1 MAASAPIQ
9 TQEGTAQ
16 EEFEALAAKVDKAIA
31 AVETLG
37 PEAQAKAKGLQIAIE
52 EFHKA
57 GLVKIVQG
65 LKADPRG
72 LELLMELAAEP
83 AVYALFAMHGL
94 IKIRADLN
102 MRVNRVIDSAN
113 PYIESHGGHVEL
125 AYIEDNIVYVRM
137 DGACNGCSQTATTL
151 RNLVEERMRESVP
164 EIVKVEVVPHEPTRD
179 SAAEP
184 AHLVQIA
191 PAEAANGWV
200 QGPRTSEL
208 HDAKPL
214 RWDIGEIS
222 VLLIRFDGRLQA
234 FRNTCAHQGLPLD
247 GGVIDVEARTITC
260 PWHGFRFDCQS
271 GECLTAP
278 QAQLETFPVRI
289 KDGYAWVRP
298 L

>member
-1 MAASAPIQ
+1 MAASALGVR
-9 TQEGTAQ
+9 EGIAQ
-16 EEFEALAAKVDKAIA
+16 DEFEALAAKVDKAIA

-37 PEAQAKAKGLQIAIE
+37 SEAQAKAKALQAAIE

-57 GLVKIVQG
+57 GLIKIVQG

-94 IKIRADLN
+94 IKSRADLN
-102 MRVNRVIDSAN
+102 ARVSQVIDAAK

-164 EIVKVEVVPHEPTRD
+164 EIVKVEVAPNEPTHE
-179 SAAEP
+179 AAPEL
-184 AHLVQIA
+184 AQLVQIA

-200 QGPRTSEL
+200 QGPKTSEL
-208 HDAKPL
+208 HDAKPF

-234 FRNTCAHQGLPLD
+234 FHNTCAHQGLPLD

-278 QAQLETFPVRI
+278 QAQLETFPVRV

-298 L
+298 V

>member
-1 MAASAPIQ
+1 MPASAAVAPLEK
-9 TQEGTAQ
+9 TQ
-16 EEFEALAAKVDKAIA
+16 EEFELLADKVDKAIA

-37 PEAQAKAKGLQIAIE
+37 PEPHAKAKALQAAIE
-52 EFHKA
+52 AFHKA
-57 GLVKIVQG
+57 GLTRIVKR
-65 LKADPRG
+65 LKADSRG

-94 IKIRADLN
+94 IRTQADLAT
-102 MRVNRVIDSAN
+102 RVGRVIDAAK

-125 AYIEDNIVYVRM
+125 ASIEDNVVYVRM

-151 RNLVEERMRESVP
+151 RNLVEESMRENVP
-164 EIVKVEVVPHEPTRD
+164 EIVKVEVVPNEP
-179 SAAEP
+179 SPEAVQ
-184 AHLVQIA
+184 LVQIV

-200 QGPRTSEL
+200 QGPKTSEL
-208 HDAKPL
+208 HDAKPF
-214 RWDIGEIS
+214 RWDMGDTS

-234 FRNTCAHQGLPLD
+234 FRNACAHQGLPLD

-289 KDGYAWVRP
+289 QDGYAWVRP